1 MSQAELFTE
10 LTGLVEVDPFALLGI
25 SVSADEKRIAKRY
38 RQVAKQLHP
47 DALTGT
53 AADTAADATTDA
65 ATTNNSGLTATL
77 AAQVI
82 ARIVNPSYQKLKQ
95 EKTRQATLSMIRLR
109 VRRLVRTEKLVPT
122 FSDAQQLAVTAEDE
136 VDIFYE
142 QALSK
147 LADSQFVSLEALYTH
162 SLEISQLN
170 LVYLRRKL
178 SDLVIRPKRVGLM
191 TNAITPTAAASSHTA
206 GSVAPSLL
214 DSSPAGGATTA
225 ATQSETDYLG
235 KHLKRAKT
243 YLGKKNYEQ
252 AVHELREA
260 LKLAP
265 QSPEIH
271 SMLGQAYFKQKLS
284 GMAKAH
290 FRQALKLKPTHKV
303 AQKYGKLL
311 GLQDEPITQSPS
323 PAKPPDEG
331 RASSEKKSGKGAWFG
346 RLLNRDPSE
355 K

>member
-47 DALTGT
+47 DAVTGAGT
-53 AADTAADATTDA
+53 DANTDA
-65 ATTNNSGLTATL
+65 ANGNATNNSGLTATL

-82 ARIVNPSYQKLKQ
+82 ARIVNPSYQKLKH

-109 VRRLVRTEKLVPT
+109 VRRLVRTEKLIPT
-122 FSDAQQLAVTAEDE
+122 FSDAQQLAITAEDN

-147 LADSQFVSLEALYTH
+147 LASSQFVSLEALHTH

-170 LVYLRRKL
+170 LVYLQRKL
-178 SDLVIRPKRVGLM
+178 SDLVIRPKRAGLM
-191 TNAITPTAAASSHTA
+191 TNPVTPTAATSGNTA
-206 GSVAPSLL
+206 GSVAPGLLNSSL
-214 DSSPAGGATTA
+214 AGSAATA
-225 ATQSETDYLG
+225 ATKPEVDYLG

-311 GLQDEPITQSPS
+311 GLSDEPITHSHAA
-323 PAKPPDEG
+323 AKAPDEEI
-331 RASSEKKSGKGAWFG
+331 ASPEKKSGKGAWFG
-346 RLLNRDPSE
+346 RLLNRGPSE

>member
-47 DALTGT
+47 DALTGAVT
-53 AADTAADATTDA
+53 NDDTSND
-65 ATTNNSGLTATL
+65 GLTALL

-82 ARIVNPSYQKLKQ
+82 ARIVNPSYQKLKH

-122 FSDAQQLAVTAEDE
+122 FSDARQLAVTAEDN

-147 LADSQFVSLEALYTH
+147 LASSQFVSLKALHTH

-170 LVYLRRKL
+170 LVYLQRKL
-178 SDLVIRPKRVGLM
+178 SDLVIRPKRAGLM
-191 TNAITPTAAASSHTA
+191 TTPVTPTAATSSKTA
-206 GSVAPSLL
+206 GSVAPGLL
-214 DSSPAGGATTA
+214 NSSPAEGAATA
-225 ATQSETDYLG
+225 ATKPQIDYLG

-265 QSPEIH
+265 QSPEIQTMQDQ
-271 SMLGQAYFKQKLS
+271 SSFKKKLS
-284 GMAKAH
+284 GIAKANY
-290 FRQALKLKPTHKV
+290 RQAQKLQPPHKV
-303 AQKYGKLL
+303 AQK
-311 GLQDEPITQSPS
+311 
-323 PAKPPDEG
+323 
-331 RASSEKKSGKGAWFG
+331 
-346 RLLNRDPSE
+346 
-355 K
+355 